1 MNVEKIR
8 KDFPV
13 LEKKIN
19 GKPIV
24 YFDNACMSLR
34 PMQVINASNEYYF
47 EYPGCAGRSAHEF
60 GTKVTEKYHEARE
73 EISKFLGARKTEE
86 IVFTKNTSEGLNLVF
101 NSLDLKKDDAIVTTD
116 KEHNSVLVPIQMLRT
131 KIGVKHKIIFGKED
145 GSFDLQKFQD
155 SMDKQVKLVAMAHS
169 SNVDGTSI
177 PAKKVIKI
185 AHDFGSFV
193 LLDAAQSIPHK
204 EIDVKDLDVDF
215 LAFSGHKMLGPSGT
229 GVLFGKYNLLEN
241 LRPFIVGGDTVQ
253 YTTYDLAFFL
263 RPPEKFEAGL
273 QNYAGAIGL
282 AAAAKY
288 LDEIGR
294 KNIEKHEIELNK
306 KITEGITDIKGVKIL
321 GPENAE
327 LRGGI
332 VSFVIEKMKVHDVAL
347 MLNNMQ
353 NIMIRSGMHCVHS
366 WFKAHNI
373 DGSDRVSL
381 YLYNTEEEA
390 EKFVET
396 LKEIAKLR

>member
-8 KDFPV
+8 EDFPV
-13 LEKKIN
+13 LKKKIN
-19 GKPIV
+19 GKSII

-34 PMQVINASNEYYF
+34 PMQVIDAMNEYYF

-60 GTKVTEKYHEARE
+60 GTKVTEKYREARE
-73 EISKFLGARKTEE
+73 DISKFLGARKTEE
-86 IVFTKNTSEGLNLVF
+86 IIFTRNTTEGLNLVF
-101 NSLDLKKDDAIVTTD
+101 NSLDFKKDDIIVTTD
-116 KEHNSVLVPIQMLRT
+116 KEHNSVLVPIQMLQE
-131 KIGVKHKIIFGKED
+131 KIGIKHKIIFSKQD
-145 GSFDLQKFQD
+145 GIFNLQKFQD

-169 SNVDGTSI
+169 SNIDGTTI
-177 PAKKVIKI
+177 PAKEVIKI
-185 AHDFGSFV
+185 AHDFGSLV
-193 LLDAAQSIPHK
+193 MLDAAQSVPHE
-204 EIDVKDLDVDF
+204 EIKIKDLGVDF

-229 GVLFGKYNLLEN
+229 GVLYGKYDLLEKMKTF
-241 LRPFIVGGDTVQ
+241 LVGGDTVQ
-253 YTTYDLAFFL
+253 YTTYDSHVFL
-263 RPPEKFEAGL
+263 KPPEKFEAGL

-288 LDEIGR
+288 LDEIGK
-294 KNIEKHEIELNK
+294 KNIEKHETELNK
-306 KITEGITDIKGVKIL
+306 KITEGISNIRGVKIL
-321 GPENAE
+321 GPEDAK

-332 VSFVIEKMKVHDVAL
+332 VSFIVEKMKVHDVAL

-366 WFKAHNI
+366 WFKAHNLE
-373 DGSDRVSL
+373 GSDRVSL